1 MSAILEAI
9 AGAPF
14 AHVRDSLD
22 SLGAAPPQVLLLEGG
37 TEAQRLDAALY
48 WACRANCP
56 DAERDGSP
64 CLDCPTCRQTAAW
77 ENLDVAA
84 FDGRISNTQD
94 QAEPGPIRAL
104 SIDNVRE
111 LKSSLKDPPHAR
123 FRVTLLMGI
132 ENNRSGAANALL
144 KALEEPSKG
153 NLFVLL
159 CPQRQQLLPT
169 LVSRSLCLTLPW
181 PDPEAVAPELLELQ
195 TEIAQFLETG
205 REFFNK
211 TGTKGYDQEQ
221 AAAAVMAVHKS
232 LVRILAGTAGNAPL
246 DQTLARLS
254 PAGLMQLGRWIGE
267 ANQAL
272 QAMVTP
278 ARVVEAFLANV
289 YVLLHGL
296 N

>member
-9 AGAPF
+9 AGTPF
-14 AHVRDSLD
+14 AHVRDRLD

-64 CLDCPTCRQTAAW
+64 CLNCPTCRQMAAW
-77 ENLDVAA
+77 ENLDLSAY
-84 FDGRISNTQD
+84 DGRISNTQD
-94 QAEPGPIRAL
+94 QTEPGPIRAL
-104 SIDNVRE
+104 TIENVRE
-111 LKSSLKDPPHAR
+111 LKSKLKDPPHAR

-132 ENNRSGAANALL
+132 ENKRVEAANALL
-144 KALEEPSKG
+144 KALEEPSKN

-211 TGTKGYDQEQ
+211 TGSKSFDQGQ
-221 AAAAVMAVHKS
+221 AFSAVMAVHKS
-232 LVRILAGTAGNAPL
+232 LIRTLAGTAGGSPL

-254 PAGLMQLGRWIGE
+254 PGGLMQLGRWIGE

-272 QAMVTP
+272 QAQVTP
-278 ARVVEAFLANV
+278 ARVTEAFLANV
-289 YVLLHGL
+289 YVLLHSGQ
-296 N
+296 

>member
-9 AGAPF
+9 AGDAF
-14 AHVRDSLD
+14 AHVRNRLD

-64 CLDCPTCRQTAAW
+64 CLACPTCHQTASW

-84 FDGRISNTQD
+84 YDGRISNTQD

-111 LKSSLKDPPHAR
+111 LKSTLKDPPR
-123 FRVTLLMGI
+123 QRYRVTLLMGI
-132 ENNRSGAANALL
+132 ENNRAGAANALL
-144 KALEEPSKG
+144 KALEEPSK
-153 NLFVLL
+153 NCLFVLL

-181 PDPEAVAPELLELQ
+181 PDPEAVAPEMLELQ

-205 REFFNK
+205 KEFFNK
-211 TGTKGYDQEQ
+211 TGSKSFDQEQ
-221 AAAAVMAVHKS
+221 AFAAVMAVHKS
-232 LVRILAGTAGNAPL
+232 LIRTLAGTAGNSPL

-278 ARVVEAFLANV
+278 ARVAEAFLANAC
-289 YVLLHGL
+289 VLLHGGQ
-296 N
+296 